1 MRLANFVA
9 AMTLAALAVGC
20 GQDDSAQRDRR
31 IPLTKPKEMV
41 PLSAETQAP
50 PAVAQGE
57 GKSAPRPLVANP
69 LPPASQ
75 PASIPAAKPIA
86 SRRATTPETQPATK
100 KAAVEPDIDLARRL
114 TIHFEEEQTESSAAK
129 PVGQRVA
136 SKPANRKAEPEE
148 LRILGGPEVVTGSVI
163 QVNSKFFTV
172 DDILKAAGP
181 DLAEIPC
188 NISEDSFRVR
198 AGKVINEEIRRQIS
212 QAMTL
217 PEAEM
222 ALTDEAKK
230 QIDKE
235 MDETLTD
242 MIAQAGGSR
251 KQLETNLRKQGTTL
265 QAVLDNQRRKLTVQ
279 MFMRLRFLPAV
290 SVSRAMLW
298 DYYVRRK
305 EEFSAPKKV
314 QMQIIS
320 VPFKSFIREGSI
332 APTEDELSMAR
343 AKARDHI
350 ALAAKAVHAGE
361 DFGKVAE
368 KYSLGPKPPSEGL
381 WPLMPAGSFREEK
394 VEQIA
399 FEQESGQ
406 VSEIIETDTGFYVVK
421 TKQVEPAATI
431 TFEDAQPKIEK
442 ILREQVSTKL
452 YTDYYMGLLKDA
464 TIVQPENFVPQ
475 AVDATVNRFWR
486 K

>member
-1 MRLANFVA
+1 M
-9 AMTLAALAVGC
+9 
-20 GQDDSAQRDRR
+20 
-31 IPLTKPKEMV
+31 
-41 PLSAETQAP
+41 
-50 PAVAQGE
+50 
-57 GKSAPRPLVANP
+57 
-69 LPPASQ
+69 
-75 PASIPAAKPIA
+75 
-86 SRRATTPETQPATK
+86 
-100 KAAVEPDIDLARRL
+100 
-114 TIHFEEEQTESSAAK
+114 
-129 PVGQRVA
+129 
-136 SKPANRKAEPEE
+136 
-148 LRILGGPEVVTGSVI
+148 
-163 QVNSKFFTV
+163 
-172 DDILKAAGP
+172 
-181 DLAEIPC
+181 
-188 NISEDSFRVR
+188 
-198 AGKVINEEIRRQIS
+198 
-212 QAMTL
+212 
-217 PEAEM
+217 
-222 ALTDEAKK
+222 
-230 QIDKE
+230 
-235 MDETLTD
+235 
-242 MIAQAGGSR
+242 
-251 KQLETNLRKQGTTL
+251 
-265 QAVLDNQRRKLTVQ
+265 
-279 MFMRLRFLPAV
+279 
-290 SVSRAMLW
+290 
-298 DYYVRRK
+298 
-305 EEFSAPKKV
+305 
-314 QMQIIS
+314 
-320 VPFKSFIREGSI
+320 
-332 APTEDELSMAR
+332 